1 MQTQKRNGSLL
12 LYCLIALLLIL
23 TASLL
28 HQLYLR
34 YFRDTDTVFAGGER
48 RALIL
53 DAGHG
58 GFDGGAVS
66 VTGTAE
72 KTLNLETTLTLAE
85 LLRLLGYEVILTRD
99 SDVSLTSEAGGS
111 RKMQDLRGRLAIAE
125 ANPDT
130 PFLSIH
136 MNKFPQNRY
145 RGLQIYYSPN
155 HPAGE
160 TLAECMQSAVRTALQ
175 PENERAVKSATSAIY
190 LLHRIQ
196 SPAVLIE
203 CGFLSNADEALLLE
217 DPVYRTKLAIV
228 LTSSYTAWH
237 TAVAE
242 AE

>member
-1 MQTQKRNGSLL
+1 MHTEKRNGSLF
-12 LYCLIALLLIL
+12 LYCLIALLLIV

-34 YFRDTDTVFAGGER
+34 YFRDADAVLADGER
-48 RALIL
+48 RTLIL

-72 KTLNLETTLTLAE
+72 KTLNLETTLSVAE
-85 LLRLLGYEVILTRD
+85 LLHLLGYDVILTRD
-99 SDVSLTSEAGGS
+99 SDISLTSEAASS

-125 ANPDT
+125 ANPGV

-136 MNKFPQNRY
+136 MNKFPQSRY
-145 RGLQIYYSPN
+145 RGLQVYYSTH
-155 HPAGE
+155 HPSGQI
-160 TLAECMQSAVRTALQ
+160 LAETIQSAVQASLQ
-175 PENERAVKSATSAIY
+175 PDNNRAIKPATSAIY
-190 LLHRIQ
+190 LLHRIH

-203 CGFLSNADEALLLE
+203 CGFLSNPDEALLLE
-217 DPVYRTKLAIV
+217 DPVYRTKLAV
-228 LTSSYTAWH
+228 LLATSYASWH
-237 TAVAE
+237 TASAE